1 MAFYLDCVDI
11 IALYLFCAWEQ
22 SAVLS
27 QVQCSVDDRPC
38 KQVRYL
44 SLRRFTP
51 GKSVL

>member
-22 SAVLS
+22 SAFRS
-27 QVQCSVDDRPC
+27 QVQRSVDDRPC
-38 KQVRYL
+38 KQARYL
-44 SLRRFTP
+44 TVRRFTP